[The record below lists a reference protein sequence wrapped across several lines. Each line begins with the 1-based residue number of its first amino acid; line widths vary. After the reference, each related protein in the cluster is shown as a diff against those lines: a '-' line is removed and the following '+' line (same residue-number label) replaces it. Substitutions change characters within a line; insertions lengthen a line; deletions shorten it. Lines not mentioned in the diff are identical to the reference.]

1 MHRQID
7 RLLDRLD
14 QIVGGIGGEQRG
26 HVLDAD
32 RVRAHVGEA
41 LGQLG
46 VAFNGMYRGNGVADR
61 GLRVFAGFLDGAH
74 RHHEVARIVQRV
86 EHAEDIDAVDGHA
99 FDAFFDDVVS
109 VVAVAENRLAAQE
122 HLVRGV
128 RDGFLELADAFPGV
142 FVEEADARIE
152 GRAAPGFNRPEADGI
167 EFGGNRQH
175 VGGQHACG
183 VQGLVGVAQDVFG
196 NQNL

>member
-41 LGQLG
+41 LWPAWRSFQWC
-46 VAFNGMYRGNGVADR
+46 APGNGIADR

-74 RHHEVARIVQRV
+74 RHHEVARVVQRV

-99 FDAFFDDVVS
+99 FDAFSDDVVS
-109 VVAVAENRLAAQE
+109 VVTVAEN
-122 HLVRGV
+122 
-128 RDGFLELADAFPGV
+128 
-142 FVEEADARIE
+142 
-152 GRAAPGFNRPEADGI
+152 
-167 EFGGNRQH
+167 
-175 VGGQHACG
+175 
-183 VQGLVGVAQDVFG
+183 
-196 NQNL
+196 